1 MQTFKL
7 WLENDPDIPEFRTLC
22 YKTVEVEI
30 KDVIE
35 NGIHPWGDHQY
46 ANRTLVDKFI
56 RVIDSEAVK
65 IKEIAEFKYCEDVK
79 SYTSSYHYPERSRF
93 ESLLSRISQG
103 IRFVDNVTYL
113 ELLKLAKT
121 NLARN
126 WDHKTAK
133 RLVHQ
138 VYYGFNQIRSFIK
151 SINPKVKLSSYD
163 DLDKYDLGE
172 ILKLEDFDQYDQI
185 LISQGL
191 PVTNFRSTTFIK
203 NVTNERGLLRL
214 ADSIDHFE
222 LQPENRS
229 SIHYENRLRYTG
241 QRRKSEIRLI
251 PHLTS
256 NPEIRTK
263 AKRIAQKH
271 QTSGGKYCF
280 TTSIE
285 KLQQIITD
293 ESFRISFP
301 GLDYTNPK
309 KQPNTPNSKIFKNEI
324 KRYTIGKYIT
334 LRATGDTIKSIL
346 KSHGVSMTGTKEKL
360 LEKLAKLAA
369 KLYQEYKPEMDNYF
383 RNNRFVKIQNG
394 HQHENHQFPILHNL
408 NIKNLVLTMY
418 TTRHSRGNTILT
430 SKYENDTYNP
440 AQLAKTLISQE
451 INPDRAYIKIEQ

>member
-30 KDVIE
+30 KDILE

-56 RVIDSEAVK
+56 KETDSEDVK
-65 IKEIAEFKYCEDVK
+65 IKEIAEFKYCEDIK
-79 SYTSSYHYPERSRF
+79 GYISSCYYPERSRF
-93 ESLLSRISQG
+93 ESLLNRIGQS
-103 IRFVDNVTYL
+103 IRFVDNITYL

-163 DLDKYDLGE
+163 DLDKYHLGE
-172 ILKLEDFDQYDQI
+172 VLKLEDFDQYDQI
-185 LISQGL
+185 LISQGM
-191 PVTNFRSTTFIK
+191 PVTNFRSTRFIK
-203 NVTNERGLLRL
+203 NVTDEHGLLRL
-214 ADSIDHFE
+214 KDSIDHFE

-229 SIHYENRLRYTG
+229 SIHYENRLHYTG
-241 QRRKSEIRLI
+241 QRKKNQIRLI

-256 NPEIRTK
+256 NQEIRTR
-263 AKRIAQKH
+263 AKKIAQRH
-271 QTSGGKYCF
+271 QNTGGKYCF
-280 TTSIE
+280 TTNIE

-309 KQPNTPNSKIFKNEI
+309 KQPNIPNSKISKNEI

-334 LRATGDTIKSIL
+334 LIATGDTIKSIL
-346 KSHGVSMTGTKEKL
+346 KSHDVSMTGTKEKL

-394 HQHENHQFPILHNL
+394 QQHENHQFPILQNINIRNL
-408 NIKNLVLTMY
+408 ILTMY

-430 SKYENDTYNP
+430 STYENDTYNP
-440 AQLAKTLISQE
+440 TQLAKTLIKQE
-451 INPDRAYIKIEQ
+451 INPDRAYVKIEM

>member
-7 WLENDPDIPEFRTLC
+7 WLENDPDIPEFKTLC

-56 RVIDSEAVK
+56 KEIDSEAVK
-65 IKEIAEFKYCEDVK
+65 IKEIAEFKYCEDIK
-79 SYTSSYHYPERSRF
+79 SYISSHYYPESSRF
-93 ESLLSRISQG
+93 ESLLNRTSQS
-103 IRFVDNVTYL
+103 IRFVDGITYL
-113 ELLKLAKT
+113 ELLRLAKA

-126 WDHKTAK
+126 WNHKTAK

-172 ILKLEDFDQYDQI
+172 VLKLEDFDQYDQI

-191 PVTNFRSTTFIK
+191 PATNFRSTRFIK
-203 NVTNERGLLRL
+203 NVTDERGLLRL
-214 ADSIDHFE
+214 TDCIDHFE

-229 SIHYENRLRYTG
+229 SIHYENRLHYTG
-241 QRRKSEIRLI
+241 QRKKNQIRLI
-251 PHLTS
+251 PHLTP

-263 AKRIAQKH
+263 AKKISQKH
-271 QTSGGKYCF
+271 QNTSGKYCF
-280 TTSIE
+280 TTNIE

-293 ESFRISFP
+293 ESFRITFP
-301 GLDYTNPK
+301 GLDYTNPQK
-309 KQPNTPNSKIFKNEI
+309 KPNIPNSKISKNEI

-346 KSHGVSMTGTKEKL
+346 KSHEVSMTGTKEKL

-369 KLYQEYKPEMDNYF
+369 KLYQEHKPEMDQYF
-383 RNNRFVKIQNG
+383 KHNRFIKIQNG
-394 HQHENHQFPILHNL
+394 QQNENHQFPILQNL
-408 NIKNLVLTMY
+408 NIRNLILTMY

-430 SKYENDTYNP
+430 SKYENDTYNLTT
-440 AQLAKTLISQE
+440 LAKTLINQE
-451 INPDRAYIKIEQ
+451 INPDEAYIKIER